1 MNENLLD
8 ISIFI
13 VWFQEAIQ
21 NRRENS
27 CFCLCKLHLSP
38 RISLLNQVRVTILFL
53 EQMLPKN
60 MFKMPFRINK
70 SSNIYHRIWH
80 IVRYFLYSIP
90 QINSFHPLPLTNLIL
105 TNTIQLEPCSWRRRV
120 HFQPFLNMS
129 PVVLKYKFEEQQ

>member
-1 MNENLLD
+1 MVSRSHSE
-8 ISIFI
+8 
-13 VWFQEAIQ
+13 QE
-21 NRRENS
+21 ENS
-27 CFCLCKLHLSP
+27 HFCLCKLHLSP
-38 RISLLNQVRVTILFL
+38 RISLLNQLRVTILFL

-60 MFKMPFRINK
+60 MFKMPFHIEK

-90 QINSFHPLPLTNLIL
+90 QRSSFHPLPLTNLIR